1 MDIIR
6 KNNSLLP
13 SFFGNIDNDFFNDE
27 RLDRFTNVAVNIKE
41 REEDFVIEM
50 AIPGVKKEDVNI
62 EIEGNKLIVSAETSH
77 EIDETKERYSR
88 KEFSYGSFTRS
99 FTLPR
104 EVDIDK
110 INASSTD
117 GVLNISIPKPESK
130 KKKVKKITLK

>member
-6 KNNSLLP
+6 KNDGLLP
-13 SFFGNIDNDFFNDE
+13 SFFGNLESNLFNDE
-27 RLDRFTNVAVNIKE
+27 RLDRFRNVAVNIKE
-41 REEDFVIEM
+41 REDDFVIEM

-62 EIEGNKLIVSAETSH
+62 EIEENKLIVSAETSH

-88 KEFSYGSFTRS
+88 REFSYGSFTRS

-104 EVDIDK
+104 EVDVDK
-110 INASSTD
+110 IAASSND
-117 GVLNISIPKPESK
+117 GVLNISIPKPQSK

>member
-13 SFFGNIDNDFFNDE
+13 SFFGNLENEFFNDD

-41 REEDFVIEM
+41 RDDDFVIEM
-50 AIPGVKKEDVNI
+50 AVPGYKKEDLNL
-62 EIEGNKLIVSAETSH
+62 EIDGNKLIVSAEVSH
-77 EIDETKERYSR
+77 EVDDSGENYSR
-88 KEFSYGSFTRS
+88 REFSYGSFTRS

-104 EVDIDK
+104 EVDVDK
-110 INASSTD
+110 INASSNE

>member
-13 SFFGNIDNDFFNDE
+13 SFFGNLENGLFNDE

-41 REEDFVIEM
+41 RDDDFVIEM
-50 AIPGVKKEDVNI
+50 AVPGYKKEDLNLEVD
-62 EIEGNKLIVSAETSH
+62 GNKLIVSAEISQ
-77 EIDETKERYSR
+77 EVDDSGENYSR

-104 EVDIDK
+104 EVDVDK
-110 INASSTD
+110 ISASSND
-117 GVLNISIPKPESK
+117 GVLSISIPKPESK
-130 KKKVKKITLK
+130 KKKVKKISLK

>member
-13 SFFGNIDNDFFNDE
+13 SFFGNLENEFFNDD

-41 REEDFVIEM
+41 RDDDFVIEM
-50 AIPGVKKEDVNI
+50 AVPGYKKEDLNL
-62 EIEGNKLIVSAETSH
+62 EIDGNKLIVSAEVSH
-77 EIDETKERYSR
+77 EVDDSGENYSR
-88 KEFSYGSFTRS
+88 REFSYGSFTRS

-104 EVDIDK
+104 EVDVDK
-110 INASSTD
+110 INASSND

>member
-13 SFFGNIDNDFFNDE
+13 SFFGNLENEFFKDD

-41 REEDFVIEM
+41 RDDDFVIEM
-50 AIPGVKKEDVNI
+50 AVPGYKKEDLNL
-62 EIEGNKLIVSAETSH
+62 EIDGNKLIVSAEVSH
-77 EIDETKERYSR
+77 EVDDSGENYSR
-88 KEFSYGSFTRS
+88 REFSYGSFTRS

-104 EVDIDK
+104 EIDVDK
-110 INASSTD
+110 INASSND

>member
-13 SFFGNIDNDFFNDE
+13 SFFGNLENEFFNDE
-27 RLDRFTNVAVNIKE
+27 RLDRFSNIAVNIKE
-41 REEDFVIEM
+41 RDDDFMIEM
-50 AIPGVKKEDVNI
+50 AVPGYKKEDLNLEVD
-62 EIEGNKLIVSAETSH
+62 GNKLIVSAEVSS
-77 EIDETKERYSR
+77 EVNDSGENYSR
-88 KEFSYGSFTRS
+88 REFTYGSFTRS

-104 EVDIDK
+104 EVDVDK
-110 INASSTD
+110 ISASSND

>member
-13 SFFGNIDNDFFNDE
+13 SFFGNLENGLFNDD

-41 REEDFVIEM
+41 RDDDFVIEM
-50 AIPGVKKEDVNI
+50 AVPGYKKEDLNLEVD
-62 EIEGNKLIVSAETSH
+62 GNKLIVSAEISH
-77 EIDETKERYSR
+77 EVEDSGENYSR

-104 EVDIDK
+104 EVDVDK
-110 INASSTD
+110 ISASSTD
-117 GVLNISIPKPESK
+117 GVLSISIPKPESK
-130 KKKVKKITLK
+130 KKKVKKISLK